1 MSFYEVDTIINRKLK
16 DLVVQMKNFDCT
28 ILAIK
33 KAKREK
39 AEACSAQNTH
49 LLRIWVLKHNLSFLI
64 LICANSF

>member
-28 ILAIK
+28 ILAIR

-49 LLRIWVLKHNLSFLI
+49 LLRF
-64 LICANSF
+64 